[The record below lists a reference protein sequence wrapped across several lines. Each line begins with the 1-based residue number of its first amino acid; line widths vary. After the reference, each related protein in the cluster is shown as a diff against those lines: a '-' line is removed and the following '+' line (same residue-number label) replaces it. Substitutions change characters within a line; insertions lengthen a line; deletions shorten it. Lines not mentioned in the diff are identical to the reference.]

1 MNGFRSREA
10 AMKNARLKSSLEVIV
25 SMFAWRGG
33 APVLILVGLLAAFSP
48 SLMAQTAGTGALT
61 GTVTDSSGAVV
72 PGATVTATSADTGQA
87 RTATTGADGVYT
99 IGILPPGNYRVK
111 FEAAGFKGVEIPS
124 ATVTVTET
132 AVLDRTLEVGAQ
144 EQTVTVASE
153 VETIQTASSALGTVA
168 TARTVTELPLSTRNY
183 TNLLA
188 MSSGANASVQDA
200 SLLGKGTTLIAVN
213 GAGTAQNTFLQDG
226 VVINNWFSFNTGVE
240 GVSVGGFAIPNPDAI
255 SEFKIQTSTYDAGY
269 GRNPGANVNVVTKSG
284 GNDFHGNAFEFF
296 RNTALNANTWFRNY
310 NGLPKPV
317 LNSNQYGGSFGGP
330 IKKNKLFFFV
340 SYEETGQKNGLT
352 GYGSATA
359 LAAPIPTGNRGTCP
373 TGWAT
378 LSQCDAAA
386 QAFVPALAAAVS
398 PQAPCSRKATNDT
411 TSNGGIQ
418 VQCPTGTVTDPLF
431 NINPIAVSMLQLKN
445 GDGTYLIPSSGA
457 SPNTAS
463 GGYGLQTY
471 SIPAIFKD
479 HNGMGNFDYVINAKN
494 TLSGRYQYERDP
506 LEAPF
511 PVQNALQQGNFVPG
525 NPIETIKWNHSAIL
539 RLTTVVS
546 NNVVNEVHV
555 AYQRYPIQNNI
566 LTPFTNSQVGVTDLR
581 AGTDFLS
588 GFSIGS
594 SSGGGITGGMSWGG
608 QYQFGGTVVTQQYQ
622 FGDQISWTHGKH
634 TLRAGGEF
642 VRVSDVPVN
651 YGSPVGNPSFAR
663 WADFLIG
670 RSACPAGTFAAIS
683 AGGTCGAGQTVNGQL
698 FPNSPGTSNGTG
710 SSSITNGD
718 GGTLTTGTTIPYQWK
733 VNDAD
738 LFIQD
743 DFKVNSRLTLNLGVR
758 WEYDGWPTEKNGFFT
773 NIWPSLI
780 NTVPNPGSGCV
791 INGAVFGA
799 GAKGTGC
806 SLAGFVVPANYN
818 GAVPQGIYRNS
829 INNVMQTHAPYHDFA
844 PRIGFAWQP
853 TSNNRLVVRGGA
865 GYFYEMIPG
874 NNTANN
880 GTPLVGS
887 PVINGLTTANLQNPW
902 QFAPT
907 IPGPPGSYGFTPRW
921 INLATGVNSNI
932 NQSPNQQ
939 NLTVPVTYEWNLN
952 TQYEFARNWVM
963 EIGYVGSHGI
973 WQGSQSRSG
982 QQGQFAAINFNIAPL
997 AGPGCASCAITGAK
1011 TSTNTNTS
1019 LRVPYLGLSPNAT
1032 EVANADNYKYNS
1044 LQATV
1049 RKQLSYGLQ
1058 LQGSYTWSRA
1068 FIQAPYGINVY
1079 PYEIQ
1084 QYELNS
1090 NYRPQRFILNYLWNL
1105 PLPRE
1110 QGLLGKLTEGWTWS
1124 GVFTLQDGYPITVTD
1139 GRGGS
1144 VFCGGSGCNGTGFAA
1159 TANFCPGITGANIL
1173 SSGSMQSRV
1182 TSGLTG
1188 GSGYFNPG
1196 VFCAPPPI
1204 TGAGNSGTLFGNA
1217 AGGIVLGPGQNNWD
1231 MSLAKSITVH
1241 ESQAVQFRAEFF
1253 DTFNHPQFSLPSASV
1268 NGGSLGVITATSV
1281 SPRIIQLALKYTF

>member
-1 MNGFRSREA
+1 MPRNYSC
-10 AMKNARLKSSLEVIV
+10 
-25 SMFAWRGG
+25 AWRC
-33 APVLILVGLLAAFSP
+33 AFVSFILTGLLVAWSP
-48 SLMAQTAGTGALT
+48 SLLAQTAGTGALT

-72 PGATVTATSADTGQA
+72 PNATVTATSVDTGQA
-87 RTATTGADGVYT
+87 RTATTGTDGSYK
-99 IGILPPGNYRVK
+99 ISLLPPGNYRVT
-111 FEAAGFKGVEIPS
+111 FQAAGFKAVEIPS

-284 GNDFHGNAFEFF
+284 TNDFHGNAFEFF
-296 RNTALNANTWFRNY
+296 RNTALNANTWFRNF
-310 NGLPKPV
+310 NGLPKPE

-340 SYEETGQKNGLT
+340 SYEETNQKNGLT

-359 LAAPIPTGNRGTCP
+359 TAAPIPAGNRGGCP
-373 TGWAT
+373 TPTAANTAT
-378 LSQCDAAA
+378 SAAYFGSCDAAG
-386 QAFVPALAAAVS
+386 QAFITNLAGAVS
-398 PQAPCSRKATNDT
+398 PLAPCNPGGVNTPRNQNDV

-418 VQCPTGTVTDPLF
+418 VQCPTGAVTDALF
-431 NINPIAVSMLQLKN
+431 NLNPVAIAQLQLKN
-445 GDGTYLIPSSGA
+445 GDGSYLIPSSGLGA
-457 SPNTAS
+457 TAAN
-463 GGYGLQTY
+463 GGYALQTY
-471 SIPAIFKD
+471 SIPALFKD
-479 HNGMGNFDYVINAKN
+479 HNGMGNFDYVINGKN

-546 NNVVNEVHV
+546 NNVVNEAHV

-588 GFSIGS
+588 GFSIGA

-622 FGDQISWTHGKH
+622 VGDQISWTHGKH
-634 TLRAGGEF
+634 TLRAGFEF
-642 VRVSDVPVN
+642 VRVSDVPNN

-670 RSACPAGTFAAIS
+670 RSACPAGTFLPIS
-683 AGGTCGAGQTVNGQL
+683 QGGTCGAGQITNGQL
-698 FPNSPGTSNGTG
+698 FPNTPGTSNGTG
-710 SSSITNGD
+710 ASSITNGD
-718 GGTLTTGTTIPYQWK
+718 GGTLTTGTTIPYQWQI
-733 VNDAD
+733 NDGDA
-738 LFIQD
+738 FVQD
-743 DFKVNSRLTLNLGVR
+743 DLKINSRLTLNLGVR
-758 WEYDGWPTEKNGFFT
+758 WEYDGWPTEANGYFT
-773 NIWPSLI
+773 NLWPSLI
-780 NTVPNPGSGCV
+780 STAANPGSGCI

-806 SLAGFVVPANYN
+806 SLTGFVVPANYN
-818 GAVPQGIYRNS
+818 GVVPQGIYQNP
-829 INNVMQTHAPYHDFA
+829 IDNVMENHAPYDSFA

-853 TSNNRLVVRGGA
+853 TSNSHWVMRGGA

-880 GTPLVGS
+880 GTPLTGS

-921 INLATGVNSNI
+921 INLANGVNSNI

-952 TQYEFARNWVM
+952 TQYEFARNWLL
-963 EIGYVGSHGI
+963 ELGYVGSHGI
-973 WQGSQSRSG
+973 WQGAQSRSG
-982 QQGQFAAINFNIAPL
+982 QQGQFVAVNFNIAPL
-997 AGPGCASCAITGAK
+997 AGPGCTSCAITGAT
-1011 TSTNTNTS
+1011 TSTNTNVS
-1019 LRVPYLGLSPNAT
+1019 LRVPYLGISPNAT

-1058 LQGSYTWSRA
+1058 LQGSYTWSRG
-1068 FIQAPYGINVY
+1068 FIQLPYGVNYY

-1084 QYELNS
+1084 QYELND
-1090 NYRPQRFILNYLWNL
+1090 NYRPQRFVLNYLWNL
-1105 PLPRE
+1105 PLGH
-1110 QGLLGKLTEGWTWS
+1110 QSGFVGKLTSGWTWS
-1124 GVFTLQDGYPITVTD
+1124 GVFTLQDGYPITLTD
-1139 GRGGS
+1139 GRAGS
-1144 VFCGGSGCNGTGFAA
+1144 VFCGGSGCSGGGLTG
-1159 TANFCPGITGANIL
+1159 TANFCPGMTAANVL

-1182 TSGLTG
+1182 TSGLSG

-1204 TGAGNSGTLFGNA
+1204 TGAGNAGTLFGNTG
-1217 AGGIVLGPGQNNWD
+1217 GGIVLGPSQNNWD
-1231 MSLAKSITVH
+1231 MSLAKSIGVH

-1253 DTFNHPQFSLPSASV
+1253 DAFNHPQFSLPSASV

-1281 SPRIIQLALKYTF
+1281 SPRIMQLALKYTF

>member
-1 MNGFRSREA
+1 MPRKPSCGWHTAFV
-10 AMKNARLKSSLEVIV
+10 L
-25 SMFAWRGG
+25 
-33 APVLILVGLLAAFSP
+33 LILAGFVIACNPA
-48 SLMAQTAGTGALT
+48 LMAQTAGTGALT
-61 GTVTDSSGAVV
+61 GTLTDPSGAVV
-72 PGATVTATSADTGQA
+72 PNAMVTATSLDTGQV
-87 RTATTGADGVYT
+87 RTATTGADGAYT
-99 IGILPPGNYRVK
+99 MGLLPPGNYSVK
-111 FEAAGFKGVEIPS
+111 FEAAGFKPVEVPS

-132 AVLDRTLEVGAQ
+132 AVLSRTLEVGAQ

-153 VETIQTASSALGTVA
+153 VETIQAASSALGTVA

-255 SEFKIQTSTYDAGY
+255 AEFKIQTSTYDAGF

-284 GNDFHGNAFEFF
+284 TNEFHGNAFEFF
-296 RNTALNANTWFRNY
+296 RNTALNANTWFRNF
-310 NGLPKPV
+310 NGQPKPV

-330 IKKNKLFFFV
+330 VKKNKLFFFV
-340 SYEETGQKNGLT
+340 SYEETDQKNGLT

-373 TGWAT
+373 TPSAANT
-378 LSQCDAAA
+378 VSSAAYFAACDAAG
-386 QAFVPALAAAVS
+386 QAFITNLASAIS
-398 PQAPCSRKATNDT
+398 PMAPCSHTAANDT

-418 VQCPTGTVTDPLF
+418 VQCPTGAATDALY
-431 NINPIAVSMLQLKN
+431 NINPVAIAQLQLQN
-445 GDGTYLIPSSGA
+445 AGGGYLIPSSGV
-457 SPNTAS
+457 SPNSLS
-463 GGYGLQTY
+463 GGYALQSY
-471 SIPAIFKD
+471 SIPATFKD
-479 HNGMGNFDYVINAKN
+479 HNGMGNFDYVIDSKN
-494 TLSGRYQYERDP
+494 TLSGRYEYERDP
-506 LEAPF
+506 LYAPF

-525 NPIETIKWNHSAIL
+525 NPIDTIKWNHSAIL
-539 RLTTVVS
+539 RLTTIVS
-546 NNVVNEVHV
+546 NNVVNEAHV
-555 AYQRYPIQNNI
+555 AYQRYPIKNDI

-581 AGTDFLS
+581 AGIDFLS
-588 GFSIGS
+588 GFSIGG

-608 QYQFGGTVVTQQYQ
+608 QYQFGGIWIEDQLQA
-622 FGDQISWTHGKH
+622 GDQISWTHGKH
-634 TLRAGGEF
+634 TVRAGLEF
-642 VRVSDVPVN
+642 VRVGDDPNN
-651 YGSPVGNPSFAR
+651 YGSPVGNPTFSR

-670 RSACPAGTFAAIS
+670 RSACPPGTFPATCNAA
-683 AGGTCGAGQTVNGQL
+683 
-698 FPNSPGTSNGTG
+698 NSGTSNGTG
-710 SSSITNGD
+710 SSSITLGD
-718 GGTLTTGTTIPYQWK
+718 GGTLTTGTTIPYGWHIDDT
-733 VNDAD
+733 DA
-738 LFIQD
+738 FVQD
-743 DFKVNSRLTLNLGVR
+743 DIKVNSRLTVNVGVR
-758 WEYDGWPTEKNGFFT
+758 WEYDGWPTEANGYFT

-780 NTVPNPGSGCV
+780 DTVPNPGSGCV

-818 GAVPQGIYRNS
+818 GVAPQGIYVNTN
-829 INNVMQTHAPYHDFA
+829 NNVMVSHAPWNDFA
-844 PRIGFAWQP
+844 PRLGFAWQP
-853 TSNNRLVVRGGA
+853 TSNSHWVIRGGG

-874 NNTANN
+874 NNTANA
-880 GTPLVGS
+880 GTPLQGA
-887 PVINGLTTANLQNPW
+887 PVISGLTTGNLQDPW

-952 TQYEFARNWVM
+952 TQYEFARNWLL
-963 EIGYVGSHGI
+963 ELGYVGSHGI
-973 WQGSQSRSG
+973 WQGAQSRSG

-997 AGPGCASCAITGAK
+997 AGPGCTSCAITGVN
-1011 TSTNTNTS
+1011 TSTNTNVA
-1019 LRVPYLGLSPNAT
+1019 LRVPYLGISPNAT

-1058 LQGSYTWSRA
+1058 LQGSYTWSRG
-1068 FIQAPYGINVY
+1068 FIQLPYGVNYY

-1084 QYELNS
+1084 QYEPND
-1090 NYRPQRFILNYLWNL
+1090 NYRPQRFVLNYLWNL
-1105 PLPRE
+1105 PLGH
-1110 QGLLGKLTEGWTWS
+1110 QSGIVGKLTSGWSWS

-1139 GRGGS
+1139 GRAGS
-1144 VFCGGSGCNGTGFAA
+1144 VFCGGSGCNGGGLTG

-1173 SSGSMQSRV
+1173 SSGSMEARV

-1188 GSGYFNPG
+1188 GSGYFNSG
-1196 VFCAPPPI
+1196 VFCAPPQI
-1204 TGAGNSGTLFGNA
+1204 TGAGNAGTLFGNT

-1231 MSLAKSITVH
+1231 MSLAKLIGIRENQS
-1241 ESQAVQFRAEFF
+1241 VQFRAEFF
-1253 DTFNHPQFSLPSASV
+1253 DAFNHPQFSLPSASV

-1281 SPRIIQLALKYTF
+1281 SPRIIQLALKYAF

>member
-1 MNGFRSREA
+1 MRRTISCIRRSYVA
-10 AMKNARLKSSLEVIV
+10 
-25 SMFAWRGG
+25 F
-33 APVLILVGLLAAFSP
+33 LILAGLLAGWNA
-48 SLMAQTAGTGALT
+48 SLLAQTAGTGGLT

-72 PGATVTATSADTGQA
+72 PNATVTATSLDTGQA
-87 RTATTGADGVYT
+87 RMATTGADGTYS
-99 IGILPPGNYRVK
+99 IGLLQPGNYRVK
-111 FEAAGFKGVEIPS
+111 FEAAGFKAVEIAS

-153 VETIQTASSALGTVA
+153 VETIQAASSALGTVA

-255 SEFKIQTSTYDAGY
+255 AEFKIQTSTYDAGY

-284 GNDFHGNAFEFF
+284 SNDFHGNAFEFF

-310 NGLPKPV
+310 NGLSKPV
-317 LNSNQYGGSFGGP
+317 LNSNQYGGVFGGP

-352 GYGSATA
+352 GYGAATA
-359 LAAPIPTGNRGTCP
+359 LAAPIPTGNRGSCP
-373 TGWAT
+373 TPSPANSGTSAAYFGA
-378 LSQCDAAA
+378 CDAAG
-386 QAFVPALAAAVS
+386 QNFVSGLASAVS
-398 PQAPCSRKATNDT
+398 PACGNHSKITNDN
-411 TSNGGIQ
+411 TSNGGVQ
-418 VQCPTGTVTDPLF
+418 VQCPGTGGATDALF
-431 NINPIAVSMLQLKN
+431 NLNPVAIAMLQLKN
-445 GDGTYLIPSSGA
+445 GDGSYLVPSSGA
-457 SPNTAS
+457 DPNNSA
-463 GGYGLQTY
+463 GGYALQTY

-479 HNGMGNFDYVINAKN
+479 HNGMGNFDYVINNKN
-494 TLSGRYQYERDP
+494 TLAGRYQYERDP
-506 LEAPF
+506 LDAPF

-539 RLTTVVS
+539 KLTTIVS
-546 NNVVNEVHV
+546 NNVVNELHV
-555 AYQRYPIQNNI
+555 AYQRYPISNNI

-622 FGDQISWTHGKH
+622 IGDQISWTHGKH
-634 TLRAGGEF
+634 SLRAGFEF
-642 VRVSDVPVN
+642 VRVNDVPNN

-670 RSACPAGTFAAIS
+670 RSACPAGTFNPIS
-683 AGGTCGAGQTVNGQL
+683 KGGTCGAGQTDANGNL
-698 FPNSPGTSNGTG
+698 FPNAPGTSNGTG

-718 GGTLTTGTTIPYQWK
+718 GGTLTTGTSIPYQWK
-733 VNDAD
+733 INDGD
-738 LFIQD
+738 FFVQD
-743 DFKVNSRLTLNLGVR
+743 DLKINSRLTVNFGLR
-758 WEYDGWPTEKNGFFT
+758 WEYDGWPSEKNGYFT

-780 NTVPNPGSGCV
+780 QTAPNPGSGCV
-791 INGAVFGA
+791 INGAVFGS
-799 GAKGTGC
+799 GASGTGC
-806 SLAGFVVPANYN
+806 SLAGFVAPANYN
-818 GAVPQGIYRNS
+818 GVLPQGIFQTS
-829 INNVMQTHAPYHDFA
+829 NNTVMQSHAPYDDFA

-853 TSNNRLVVRGGA
+853 TSNSHWVMRGGA
-865 GYFYEMIPG
+865 GFFYEMIPG

-907 IPGPPGSYGFTPRW
+907 IPGPAGSYGFTPRW
-921 INLATGVNSNI
+921 INLANGVNSNI
-932 NQSPNQQ
+932 NQGPLQQ

-952 TQYEFARNWVM
+952 TQYEFARNWLL

-997 AGPGCASCAITGAK
+997 AGPGCTSCAITGA
-1011 TSTNTNTS
+1011 TASTNTNVA
-1019 LRVPYLGLSPNAT
+1019 LRVPYLGISPGAT

-1068 FIQAPYGINVY
+1068 FIQAPYGVNVY

-1084 QYELNS
+1084 QYEMNS
-1090 NYRPQRFILNYLWNL
+1090 NYRPQRFVLNYLWNL
-1105 PLPRE
+1105 PLGHRS
-1110 QGLLGKLTEGWTWS
+1110 GILGKAMEGWSWS

-1159 TANFCPGITGANIL
+1159 TANLCPGVTNVL
-1173 SSGSMQSRV
+1173 SSGSLQDRV

-1188 GSGYFNPG
+1188 GSGYFAAG
-1196 VFCAPPPI
+1196 SFCTPPPI
-1204 TGAGNSGTLFGNA
+1204 TGAGNSGTLFGNT
-1217 AGGIVLGPGQNNWD
+1217 AGGLVLGPGQNNWD
-1231 MSLAKSITVH
+1231 MSLAKLINVR
-1241 ESQAVQFRAEFF
+1241 ESQSVQFRAEFF
-1253 DTFNHPQFSLPSASV
+1253 DAFNHPQFSLPSASV
-1268 NGGSLGVITATSV
+1268 NGGSLGVITQTSV
-1281 SPRIIQLALKYTF
+1281 SPRIIQLALKYSF

>member
-1 MNGFRSREA
+1 MRNVA
-10 AMKNARLKSSLEVIV
+10 LKCYFEVV
-25 SMFAWRGG
+25 LSMFTRRSGVS
-33 APVLILVGLLAAFSP
+33 VLILTGLLMTWNL
-48 SLMAQTAGTGALT
+48 SLQAQTAGSGALT
-61 GTVTDSSGAVV
+61 GTVTDTSGAVV

-87 RTATTGADGVYT
+87 RTATTGADGAYT
-99 IGILPPGNYRVK
+99 IGLLVPGNYRVK
-111 FEAAGFKGVEIPS
+111 FEAPGFKTVEIPS

-132 AVLDRTLEVGAQ
+132 AVLDRVLEVGAQ
-144 EQTVTVASE
+144 AQTITVESA
-153 VETIQTASSALGTVA
+153 VETIQAASSALGTVA

-255 SEFKIQTSTYDAGY
+255 AEFKIQTSTYDSGY

-284 GNDFHGNAFEFF
+284 TNDFHGNAFEFF
-296 RNTALNANTWFRNY
+296 RNTALNANTWFRNF

-330 IKKNKLFFFV
+330 VKKNKLFFFV

-359 LAAPIPTGNRGTCP
+359 LAAPIPTGDRGKCP
-373 TGWAT
+373 TSWTT
-378 LSQCDAAA
+378 LSQCDLAG
-386 QAFVPALAAAVS
+386 QAFVPALAAAIS
-398 PQAPCSRKATNDT
+398 PQAPCSHTAQNDT

-418 VQCPTGTVTDPLF
+418 VQCPSGAVTDPLY
-431 NINPIAVSMLQLKN
+431 NINPIAISMLQLKN
-445 GDGTYLIPSSGA
+445 ADGTYLIPSSGV
-457 SPNTAS
+457 SPSATG
-463 GGYGLQTY
+463 GGYALQTY

-479 HNGMGNFDYVINAKN
+479 HNGMGNFDYVINSKN

-506 LEAPF
+506 LDASF

-555 AYQRYPIQNNI
+555 AYQLYPIQNNI

-594 SSGGGITGGMSWGG
+594 ASGGQITGGMSWGG

-622 FGDQISWTHGKH
+622 IGDQISWTHGKH
-634 TLRAGGEF
+634 TLRTGFEF
-642 VRVSDVPVN
+642 VHVSDVPNN

-663 WADFLIG
+663 WADFFIG
-670 RSACPAGTFAAIS
+670 RSACAPGTFLPIS
-683 AGGTCGAGQTVNGQL
+683 QGGTCGAGQTINNQL
-698 FPNSPGTSNGTG
+698 FPNNPGTSNGTA

-718 GGTLTTGTTIPYQWK
+718 GGTLTTGTSIPYVWRI
-733 VNDAD
+733 NDGDA
-738 LFIQD
+738 FIQD
-743 DFKVNSRLTLNLGVR
+743 DYKINSRLTVNLGVR
-758 WEYDGWPTEKNGFFT
+758 WEYDGWPTEKNGYFS

-791 INGAVFGA
+791 INGQKFGA
-799 GAKGTGC
+799 GAAGTGC
-806 SLAGFVVPANYN
+806 TLAGFVVPANYN
-818 GAVPQGIYRNS
+818 GVPPQGIYQNS
-829 INNVMQTHAPYHDFA
+829 IDNVMQTHAPWDDFA
-844 PRIGFAWQP
+844 PRVGFAWQP
-853 TSNNRLVVRGGA
+853 TANSHWILRGGA

-907 IPGPPGSYGFTPRW
+907 IPGPAGSYGFTPRW
-921 INLATGVNSNI
+921 VNIVSPSSFTYSAI
-932 NQSPNQQ
+932 NQTPNQQ

-952 TQYEFARNWVM
+952 TQYEFARNWLV

-973 WQGSQSRSG
+973 HQGAQSRSG
-982 QQGQFAAINFNIAPL
+982 QQGQFTAVNFNIAPL
-997 AGPGCASCAITGAK
+997 AGPGCATCAITGVT
-1011 TSTNTNTS
+1011 TSTPTNAP
-1019 LRVPYLGLSPNAT
+1019 LRVPYLGLTPTVT
-1032 EVANADNYKYNS
+1032 EIGNLDNYKYNS

-1068 FIQAPYGINVY
+1068 FIQNPYGINVY

-1084 QYELNS
+1084 QYEANS

-1105 PLPRE
+1105 PL
-1110 QGLLGKLTEGWTWS
+1110 GKHAGILGKVAEGWSWS
-1124 GVFTLQDGYPITVTD
+1124 GVFTLQDGYPMTLTD
-1139 GRGGS
+1139 GRAGS
-1144 VFCGGSGCNGTGFAA
+1144 VFCGGVGCNGTGFTA
-1159 TANFCPGITGANIL
+1159 TANLCPGVTNVL
-1173 SSGSMQSRV
+1173 SSGSMQDRV

-1188 GSGYFNPG
+1188 GSGYFAAG
-1196 VFCAPPPI
+1196 SFCAPPPI
-1204 TGAGNSGTLFGNA
+1204 TGTGNSGTLFGNT
-1217 AGGIVLGPGQNNWD
+1217 AGGLVLGPGQNNWD
-1231 MSLAKSITVH
+1231 MSLSKTINIR
-1241 ESQAVQFRAEFF
+1241 ESQAVQFRTEFF
-1253 DTFNHPQFSLPSASV
+1253 DAFNHPQFSLPSASV